1 MLSTLKN
8 LLLDPHP
15 LRTLTLSLAKRAN
28 LGSFDFKLYNG
39 LHERPNYAHILTEG
53 ALLAKQLGLKR
64 VSAFEFGVAGGNGLL
79 AMERLAEKVEARH
92 GVQFEIYGFDTG
104 KGLPPPVDYRDVP
117 YHWEEGFFAMDVPA
131 LQAKLT
137 RAKLVQGDVRETSK
151 TFFQTRNPVPIAAVA
166 HDFDYYSSTIAAL
179 QMFNAPPSFFLP
191 RVFCY
196 FDDILCGRV
205 ELYNNYTGQLGEIS
219 DYNAEHREKKICRPE
234 YMKVIQPQLPWH
246 RQIFVHHDFWHPDY
260 CKFVSRPNQQLALEA
275 A

>member
-1 MLSTLKN
+1 MLTTLKN

-15 LRTLTLSLAKRAN
+15 LRTLTLGLAKRAN
-28 LGSFDFKLYNG
+28 LGGFDFKLYNG

-64 VSAFEFGVAGGNGLL
+64 VSAIEFGVAGGNGLL

-104 KGLPPPVDYRDVP
+104 KGLPPPVDYRDLP

-131 LQAKLT
+131 LQAKLK
-137 RAKLVQGDVRETSK
+137 RAKIVVGDVRETSK
-151 TFFQTRNPVPIAAVA
+151 TFFQTYNPAPIAAVA

-179 QMFNAPPSFFLP
+179 QMFNAPAIFFLP

-196 FDDILCGRV
+196 FDDILGGRI
-205 ELYNNYTGQLGEIS
+205 ELYNNYTGQLGAIS
-219 DYNAEHREKKICRPE
+219 DYNAACCEKKICRPE
-234 YMKVIQPQLPWH
+234 YMKVIQPQLPWY
-246 RQIFVHHDFWHPDY
+246 RQIFVHHDFGHPDY
-260 CKFVSRPNQQLALEA
+260 CRFIGRHNQQLALEGD
-275 A
+275 

>member
-8 LLLDPHP
+8 LLLDPH
-15 LRTLTLSLAKRAN
+15 LVRTLTLSLAKRAN
-28 LGSFDFKLYNG
+28 LGSFDFKFYNG

-53 ALLAKQLGLKR
+53 ALLAKQLGLRR
-64 VSAFEFGVAGGNGLL
+64 VSAIEFGVAGGNGLL

-104 KGLPPPVDYRDVP
+104 KGLPPPVDYRDLP

-137 RAKLVQGDVRETSK
+137 RAKLVLGDVRETAK
-151 TFFQTRNPVPIAAVA
+151 TFFQTHNPDPIAAVA

-196 FDDILCGRV
+196 FDDILGGRV
-205 ELYNNYTGQLGEIS
+205 ELYNNYTRQLGAIS
-219 DYNAEHREKKICRPE
+219 DYNAEHREKKICHPE

-246 RQIFVHHDFWHPDY
+246 RQIFVHHDFRHPDY